1 MLYVLFDLPFRCG
14 GRLLTAYLFIL
25 VMLRSAHTPSLT
37 PFPISFNV
45 EYVAKAQRKY
55 FNIKER
61 SSTSKKG
68 LQH

>member
-37 PFPISFNV
+37 PLPIPFNV
-45 EYVAKAQRKY
+45 EYVLEAQRMD
-55 FNIKER
+55 FNIEVRGEGGR
-61 SSTSKKG
+61 SR
-68 LQH
+68 L